1 MMNEEEMTITESET
15 ENQTKPIK
23 PKRTDT
29 EKLREC
35 YEKRNK
41 LQEQKTAHRNK
52 GQTIDKS
59 ISDNNAKIAE
69 LLKICREKMIFLSKK
84 SGKNPAA
91 YIREKAVSGKIMRL
105 DLESMLMNASYD
117 DNSACIDINSVAKNV
132 KTEKTVYLKDVEE
145 AEKGIELLEDYVH
158 NQLRTPVFKEVTEA
172 WL

>member
-1 MMNEEEMTITESET
+1 MTDKEVISQNEQNKKTIRKEVKY
-15 ENQTKPIK
+15 N
-23 PKRTDT
+23 
-29 EKLREC
+29 
-35 YEKRNK
+35 
-41 LQEQKTAHRNK
+41 
-52 GQTIDKS
+52 
-59 ISDNNAKIAE
+59 SDE
-69 LLKICREKMIFLSKK
+69 WDKMIFLSKK

-91 YIREKAVSGKIMRL
+91 YIREKTVSGKIMRL

-132 KTEKTVYLKDVEE
+132 NTEKAVYLKDVEE